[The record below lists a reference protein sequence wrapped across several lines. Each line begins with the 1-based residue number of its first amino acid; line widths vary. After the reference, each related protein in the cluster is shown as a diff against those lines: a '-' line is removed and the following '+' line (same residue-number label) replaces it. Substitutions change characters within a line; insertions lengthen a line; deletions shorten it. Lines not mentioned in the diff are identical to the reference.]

1 MDKDVHVNLS
11 LAWRYHE
18 RIWAYDIVG
27 LYGAL
32 SLLLERNLTRF
43 SQFISTLTLL
53 GSYSAAKWYLPRF
66 FLYLCLVVG
75 STYHNCEL

>member
-1 MDKDVHVNLS
+1 MHVNLS

-18 RIWAYDIVG
+18 QPWAYDIVG

-32 SLLLERNLTRF
+32 SLLLERNLTCF

-53 GSYSAAKWYLPRF
+53 GSYSDAKWHLRRF
-66 FLYLCLVVG
+66 FYISDL
-75 STYHNCEL
+75 